1 MVPGTRPQKKQKAA
15 TMAAAN
21 QQELRTPIKLTR
33 QSAAM
38 PSPGGR
44 PPPRIRNPLPPKN
57 TSKANPKPIAI
68 SSASQLQGHLTPNTS
83 NTTETT
89 STVPSNPT
97 KTTNSPAMSA
107 PLQKTVPSPLRFTSL
122 AMSSPGA
129 NPEHTRTSPAMSMP
143 AVKPMPSPPRF
154 TRQSAAM
161 SSPGANPKHT
171 PRPTITMSQSRQM
184 TPATSINQPIPT
196 DTSPG
201 GQSSRQSNDINESA
215 EQFDAANSE
224 GNTCEGEPS
233 DDLVPGKQYILP
245 SICFSNHYLQL
256 LLL

>member
-107 PLQKTVPSPLRFTSL
+107 PLQKTVPSPLRYTRQS
-122 AMSSPGA
+122 AAISIPGA
-129 NPEHTRTSPAMSMP
+129 NPMH
-143 AVKPMPSPPRF
+143 SPPRF

-161 SSPGANPKHT
+161 SSPGANPEHT
-171 PRPTITMSQSRQM
+171 PRPTITMS
-184 TPATSINQPIPT
+184 
-196 DTSPG
+196 
-201 GQSSRQSNDINESA
+201 
-215 EQFDAANSE
+215 
-224 GNTCEGEPS
+224 
-233 DDLVPGKQYILP
+233 
-245 SICFSNHYLQL
+245 
-256 LLL
+256 

>member
-38 PSPGGR
+38 PSPRGR

-68 SSASQLQGHLTPNTS
+68 SSASQLQGHLTPNTM
-83 NTTETT
+83 
-89 STVPSNPT
+89 PS
-97 KTTNSPAMSA
+97 
-107 PLQKTVPSPLRFTSL
+107 L
-122 AMSSPGA
+122 PGA
-129 NPEHTRTSPAMSMP
+129 NPE
-143 AVKPMPSPPRF
+143 
-154 TRQSAAM
+154 
-161 SSPGANPKHT
+161 HT

-215 EQFDAANSE
+215 EQFDAANLE

>member
-1 MVPGTRPQKKQKAA
+1 MVPKTRPQKKQKAA

-38 PSPGGR
+38 PSPRGR

-89 STVPSNPT
+89 STMPSNPT

-122 AMSSPGA
+122 
-129 NPEHTRTSPAMSMP
+129 
-143 AVKPMPSPPRF
+143 
-154 TRQSAAM
+154 AM

-224 GNTCEGEPS
+224 GNTCEGEQS
-233 DDLVPGKQYILP
+233 DDLVPGKQYIL
-245 SICFSNHYLQL
+245 QL
-256 LLL
+256 

>member
-1 MVPGTRPQKKQKAA
+1 MVPKTRPQKKQKAA
-15 TMAAAN
+15 IMAAAN

-38 PSPGGR
+38 PSPRGR

-57 TSKANPKPIAI
+57 TSKAKPKPIAI

-97 KTTNSPAMSA
+97 KTTNSPTMSA
-107 PLQKTVPSPLRFTSL
+107 PLQKTVPSPLRFTSP
-122 AMSSPGA
+122 AMSLPGA

-143 AVKPMPSPPRF
+143 AAKPMPSPPRF

-161 SSPGANPKHT
+161 SSPGANPEHT